1 MNVRE
6 CNRSRKEII
15 DMTDIIETNE
25 VIETEIVSKS
35 DRIKEAQKK
44 LAVLQQQIK
53 QLGIPVIVLFEGWG
67 ASGKGQI
74 ISQLINGL
82 DPRNFKV
89 YTIGEANE
97 DEKRRP
103 IMWRYWNKIPEYGKM
118 SIFDRSWYRDVSISR
133 VEEEISKDEIAKR
146 YHEINEFESQLSD
159 DGYLIIKFFLEI
171 SKKEQRERFAE
182 LEADKATKWRV
193 TAADWKHHRDYD
205 RYEEAFD
212 DMIRITDR
220 KYAPWI
226 RINAEKRKSATLE
239 VFERTIGMIEAF
251 IASKAEP
258 KPSAELLPVRTRP
271 ELITLPIKPLSEIN
285 PNPPSDFDEATYK
298 AELKSAQKRLFELH
312 NKLYRTRTPLIIV
325 YEGWDAAGK
334 GGNIRRLTQ
343 GLDARGFEVN
353 PVSAPTPVELH
364 HHYLWRFW
372 NSLPKNGH
380 IAIYDRS
387 WYGRVMVERIEG
399 FCTTE
404 QWKRAF
410 DEMNRFEKSLTE
422 WGAII
427 IKFWLHIDSDE
438 QLVRFNERMNTPE
451 KRWKITDED
460 WRNREKW
467 DKYEESVD
475 DMLKYT
481 NTDYAPWVVIESNNK
496 KYARIKAINAV
507 IDRIETVYEERRK
520 DD

>member
-1 MNVRE
+1 MAELFEEVNLTE
-6 CNRSRKEII
+6 EIL
-15 DMTDIIETNE
+15 ENE
-25 VIETEIVSKS
+25 VEEAKELSKT
-35 DRIKEAQKK
+35 DLIKAAQKRM
-44 LAVLQQQIK
+44 AVLQQKIK
-53 QLGIPVIVLFEGWG
+53 ELKLPVVILFEGWG

-74 ISQLINGL
+74 ISRLIEGL
-82 DPRNFKV
+82 DPRGFKV

-103 IMWRYWNKIPEYGKM
+103 MMWRFWNKIPEYGKM

-133 VEEEISKDEIAKR
+133 VEGNISKDELDAR
-146 YHEINEFESQLSD
+146 FREINEFEAQLSD
-159 DGYLIIKFFLEI
+159 DGYIVIKFFLEI
-171 SKKEQRERFAE
+171 SKSEQKKRFTE
-182 LEADKATKWRV
+182 LESDKATKWRV
-193 TAADWKHHRDYD
+193 SAADWKHHRDYD
-205 RYEEAFD
+205 RYEEAFGN
-212 DMIRITDR
+212 MIERTNHR
-220 KYAPWI
+220 YAPWI
-226 RINAEKRKSATLE
+226 RVNAEKRKTASLE
-239 VFERTIGMIEAF
+239 IFERTITIIERA
-251 IASKAEP
+251 ITAKSEP
-258 KPSAELLPVRTRP
+258 KVASEMLPVRTRP
-271 ELITLPIKPLSEIN
+271 DIRPLPISPLDSYDL
-285 PNPPSDFDEATYK
+285 SLSCDDAMYK
-298 AELKSAQKRLFELH
+298 LQLKAAQKRLFELH

-353 PVSAPTPVELH
+353 PVSAPTPPELN

-410 DEMNRFEKSLTE
+410 DEMNRFEKSLSD

-438 QLVRFNERMNTPE
+438 QLRRFEERMNTPE

-460 WRNREKW
+460 WRNRDKW
-467 DKYEESVD
+467 DKYHESVD
-475 DMLKYT
+475 DMLMYT
-481 NTDYAPWVVIESNNK
+481 NTEYAPWVVIESNDK
-496 KYARIKAINAV
+496 KYARIKALNSV
-507 IDRIETVYEERRK
+507 IDRIEKVYEERK

>member
-1 MNVRE
+1 VRKDVNKVTDYNV
-6 CNRSRKEII
+6 NA
-15 DMTDIIETNE
+15 
-25 VIETEIVSKS
+25 ETEIEVTEAVCEQIPEKPSKS
-35 DRIKEAQKK
+35 DIIKEAQKK
-44 LAVLQQQIK
+44 LAYLQQQIK
-53 QLGIPVIVLFEGWG
+53 QMGIPVILLFEGWG

-74 ISQLINGL
+74 ISSLINGL

-89 YTIGEANE
+89 YTIGEPNA
-97 DEKRRP
+97 DEARRP
-103 IMWRYWNKIPEYGKM
+103 MMWRFWNKIPEYGKM
-118 SIFDRSWYRDVSISR
+118 SVFDRSWYRDVSISR
-133 VEEEISKDEIAKR
+133 VEEDITGSELMKR
-146 YHEINEFESQLSD
+146 FSEINEFEAQLSD
-159 DGYLIIKFFLEI
+159 DGYLIIKFFLSI
-171 SKKEQRERFAE
+171 SKKEQHKRFAE

-193 TAADWKHHRDYD
+193 SAADWKHHRDYE
-205 RYEEAFD
+205 RYEEAFS
-212 DMIRITDR
+212 DMMRLTDH

-226 RINAEKRKSATLE
+226 RVNAAKRKDATIE
-239 VFERTIGMIEAF
+239 IFERTIAIIEHAL
-251 IASKAEP
+251 AERAEP
-258 KPSAELLPVRTRP
+258 KPSSELIPIRTRADIVP
-271 ELITLPIKPLSEIN
+271 QPIKPLDKYDLSVTI
-285 PNPPSDFDEATYK
+285 DDESYK
-298 AELKSAQKRLFELH
+298 AELKAAQKRLFELH

-343 GLDARGFEVN
+343 GLDARGYEVN
-353 PVSAPTPVELH
+353 PVSAPTPQELH

-372 NSLPKNGH
+372 NTIPKNGH

-410 DEMNRFEKSLTE
+410 DEMNRFEQSLNE

-438 QLVRFNERMNTPE
+438 QLARFNERMNTPE

-467 DKYEESVD
+467 DKYVESVN

-481 NTDYAPWVVIESNNK
+481 NTEYAPWVVIESNNK
-496 KYARIKAINAV
+496 KYARIKAINSV
-507 IDRIETVYEERRK
+507 IDAIEKAYKEREK
-520 DD
+520 DE

>member
-1 MNVRE
+1 
-6 CNRSRKEII
+6 
-15 DMTDIIETNE
+15 MTDTNE
-25 VIETEIVSKS
+25 VMNAMAEDMNNILLSKS
-35 DRIKEAQKK
+35 DRIKAAQKK
-44 LAVLQQQIK
+44 LAVLQQQVK
-53 QLGIPVIVLFEGWG
+53 QLGIPVIILFEGWG

-74 ISQLINGL
+74 ISQLIDGL

-89 YTIGEANE
+89 YTIGEPNE

-118 SIFDRSWYRDVSISR
+118 SVFDRSWYRDVSISR
-133 VEEEISKDEIAKR
+133 VEENITSEEIIKR
-146 YHEINEFESQLSD
+146 FREINEFESQLSD
-159 DGYLIIKFFLEI
+159 DGYLVIKFFLAI
-171 SKKEQRERFAE
+171 SKKEQRDRFEE

-205 RYEEAFD
+205 RYEEAFGE
-212 DMIRITDR
+212 MIELTDH

-226 RINAEKRKSATLE
+226 RIDAEKRKSATLE
-239 VFERTIGMIEAF
+239 VFENTIAIIEKA
-251 IASKAEP
+251 IADKAEP
-258 KPSAELLPVRTRP
+258 KEDATLLPIRTRP
-271 ELITLPIKPLSEIN
+271 DIVPLPTKPLSDYNLDVE
-285 PNPPSDFDEATYK
+285 FDDETYK
-298 AELKSAQKRLFELH
+298 AELKYAQKRLFELH

-325 YEGWDAAGK
+325 YEGQDAAGK

-343 GLDARGFEVN
+343 GLDARGYEVN
-353 PVSAPTPVELH
+353 PTSAPTPQELH

-410 DEMNRFEKSLTE
+410 DEMNRFEKSLEE

-427 IKFWLHIDSDE
+427 IKFWLQIDSDE
-438 QLVRFNERMNTPE
+438 QLRRFEERMNTPE

-467 DKYEESVD
+467 DEYDKCVNE
-475 DMLKYT
+475 MIKYT
-481 NTDYAPWVVIESNNK
+481 NTEYAPWVVIESNNK
-496 KYARIKAINAV
+496 KYARIKAINSV
-507 IDRIETVYEERRK
+507 IDRIEKVYEERRK